1 MIQIY
6 GPENT
11 DYTNN
16 GDITLLPTSC
26 ELACEINGAWE
37 LTMNHPLDA
46 EERWK
51 HIAEEAVIACPTFQ
65 GEKQLFRVDRCKKT
79 ENAVEATAYPIFFD
93 AADDCFLM
101 DVRPTNQNGQGALDA
116 MTAGSKY
123 SGQSDITTI
132 GTAYFVRRN
141 LMDAINGENSPNFVG
156 VWGGE
161 MLFDNFTV
169 IINKRLG
176 GDYGADI
183 RYGKNMNGLTS
194 TVDMSNVVTRI
205 IPVAYNGRMM
215 SGDAPWVDSENI
227 NKYAKKYIQEVKFE
241 DVKLAE
247 DVESQQEGDIIC
259 QTQEELDAAL
269 EQKCKDMYAEGA
281 DLPAVTIEVNM
292 IDLEHTEQ
300 YKDFTGL
307 VKVALG
313 DTVRCY
319 NSRLDITTEARVIA
333 LKWDCIRN
341 QSAGLTLGDYEY
353 NYFQEMTSTMQA
365 VSQIIGPGNTV
376 VAERVSG
383 VLNAI
388 NTQLRYQKNAAQKQ
402 DVRAILFEDT
412 DPASPTYGAMCIGT
426 QGFQIADSRTTD
438 GRDWNWKTAFTAKGG
453 YADVIIA
460 GFMLADRIHGGMLT
474 LGGQGNGNGV
484 CRVLDTN
491 ENVVAELNSDGVNI
505 KKGGI
510 SVEAGDLGYKALNI
524 SYNPEMPG
532 TINQNVRVFADPTG
546 FTART
551 HGEFANGTEG
561 IFETAI
567 TGSALYM
574 ASFSG
579 GTVDGPDYTTR
590 YPALSISMIEMKKI
604 QIVITG
610 NVSIGGNLT
619 VFNGT
624 KNRAAKTE
632 NYGTRLLN
640 AYETAVPYFG
650 DIGTGEIS
658 PNGIGIVEIDP
669 IFSETV
675 SLDNYVVFLQAEGP
689 GECYI
694 GEKSRE
700 RFAVFGTPG
709 LRFAY
714 EIKAKQKGFEN
725 VRLDK
730 YKEEKA

>member
-6 GPENT
+6 DPENT

-16 GDITLLPTSC
+16 GDVTLMPTSC

-123 SGQSDITTI
+123 SGQSDIATI
-132 GTAYFVRRN
+132 GSTYFVRRN

-169 IINKRLG
+169 IINKRIG

-215 SGDAPWVDSENI
+215 SGDTPWVDSENI

-269 EQKCKDMYAEGA
+269 EQKCKDMYAEEA

-426 QGFQIADSRTTD
+426 QGFQIADTRTTD

-460 GFMLADRIHGGMLT
+460 GFMLADRIHGGTLT

-484 CRVLDTN
+484 CRVLNASGNEAARLDVNGLTTN
-491 ENVVAELNSDGVNI
+491 SA
-505 KKGGI
+505 
-510 SVEAGDLGYKALNI
+510 
-524 SYNPEMPG
+524 
-532 TINQNVRVFADPTG
+532 
-546 FTART
+546 
-551 HGEFANGTEG
+551 
-561 IFETAI
+561 AI
-567 TGSALYM
+567 TGGSINIETDTRDRSVIVIRYDSDTWKRMVSIKPEGIKAIDWQGREYEMTAISGKGVDIGYTDRISPDATFTKTGIALRNNGS
-574 ASFSG
+574 ASFL
-579 GTVDGPDYTTR
+579 GTIG
-590 YPALSISMIEMKKI
+590 AGSIGIEGAY
-604 QIVITG
+604 TG
-610 NVSIGGNLT
+610 NFPAGDYRVYVEGGII
-619 VFNGT
+619 
-624 KNRAAKTE
+624 KR
-632 NYGTRLLN
+632 
-640 AYETAVPYFG
+640 
-650 DIGTGEIS
+650 
-658 PNGIGIVEIDP
+658 VE
-669 IFSETV
+669 
-675 SLDNYVVFLQAEGP
+675 AEG
-689 GECYI
+689 
-694 GEKSRE
+694 
-700 RFAVFGTPG
+700 
-709 LRFAY
+709 
-714 EIKAKQKGFEN
+714 
-725 VRLDK
+725 
-730 YKEEKA
+730 

>member
-353 NYFQEMTSTMQA
+353 NYFQEMTSAMQA

-460 GFMLADRIHGGMLT
+460 GFMLADRIHGGTLT

-484 CRVLDTN
+484 CRVLDASGNEATRLDVNGLTTN
-491 ENVVAELNSDGVNI
+491 SAVITGGSISIETDTRDRSVIVIRYDSDTWKRMVSVKPEGIKVIDWQNEGYKMTAVSGTGVDVGFTDQMSPDAMFT
-505 KKGGI
+505 KTGI
-510 SVEAGDLGYKALNI
+510 SLRNSGD
-524 SYNPEMPG
+524 
-532 TINQNVRVFADPTG
+532 
-546 FTART
+546 
-551 HGEFANGTEG
+551 
-561 IFETAI
+561 
-567 TGSALYM
+567 

-579 GTVDGPDYTTR
+579 TIG
-590 YPALSISMIEMKKI
+590 A
-604 QIVITG
+604 
-610 NVSIGGNLT
+610 NSIGAE
-619 VFNGT
+619 NGYNGGFST
-624 KNRAAKTE
+624 
-632 NYGTRLLN
+632 LN
-640 AYETAVPYFG
+640 GQWVAVRG
-650 DIGTGEIS
+650 
-658 PNGIGIVEIDP
+658 GIITD
-669 IFSETV
+669 V
-675 SLDNYVVFLQAEGP
+675 S
-689 GECYI
+689 
-694 GEKSRE
+694 
-700 RFAVFGTPG
+700 
-709 LRFAY
+709 
-714 EIKAKQKGFEN
+714 
-725 VRLDK
+725 
-730 YKEEKA
+730 